1 MTVACG
7 WVRWSETVSLAMV
20 SVLLKI
26 DHRTHAVVHLVHTP
40 AGATQLLLE
49 RLMISSDAFVVNAC
63 QRCGLLGYNGY
74 CVYCKSSKDVVKLT
88 IPYATKLLFQEL
100 MAMQVVPRLVLED
113 AV

>member
-1 MTVACG
+1 MERDCLIGYGECSIEDRSPYACSCSSG
-7 WVRWSETVSLAMV
+7 PY
-20 SVLLKI
+20 
-26 DHRTHAVVHLVHTP
+26 P